1 MVVLDVLSIAGGV
14 RQWTEDLAAAVF
26 TAASDDGLLAL
37 VESLEHLKD
46 ACSAAQARAVHEYSE
61 RRLTGLTIGSDED
74 RVARQEIG
82 ARVARAR
89 HVSPFHGRRHLEL
102 SRMLVGD
109 LPATLDALA
118 EGRTNE
124 HRAGLIANAAVCLG
138 RADRAALD
146 ADLAPR
152 LAGMGN
158 LAVRGEAER
167 LAATLDP
174 LSVVERH
181 RRAVKDRRVTLRP
194 APDTMT
200 YLTALL
206 PVADGVAAWAA
217 LDRHATAAKASGDSR
232 TRGQIMA
239 DALAERLLAGAVTG
253 TTVTADADADPVVP
267 VTASGVPAGSI
278 PVSPSAP
285 AVTRQIDLMVVM
297 TDRALLDGADT
308 PAVITGFGPVPATLA
323 RELVATADR
332 ETRVFLRR
340 LYTDPSGD
348 RLLSADARGRLFPHA
363 VRQFILARDQWCR
376 TPWCDAPIRNI
387 DHRLP
392 HARGGATTVANA
404 EGLCERCNLAKA
416 ARTGPDVQSGP
427 APRPPRSAPWGSGSS
442 DLPAAGST

>member
-1 MVVLDVLSIAGGV
+1 MDVLSIAGGV
-14 RQWTEDLAAAVF
+14 RQWTGDLAAAVF

-102 SRMLVGD
+102 SRMLVSD

-124 HRAGLIANAAVCLG
+124 HRAGLIANAAACLG

-146 ADLAPR
+146 VDLAPR

-253 TTVTADADADPVVP
+253 TTGTADADADPVVP
-267 VTASGVPAGSI
+267 VTVSGALAGSVA
-278 PVSPSAP
+278 VSPSAP

-332 ETRVFLRR
+332 DTRVFLRR

-363 VRQFILARDQWCR
+363 VRQFILARDQRCR
-376 TPWCDAPIRNI
+376 TPWCDAPIRTI
-387 DHRLP
+387 DHRIP
-392 HARGGATTVANA
+392 HARGGATTVVNA

-442 DLPAAGST
+442 DLPAAQST